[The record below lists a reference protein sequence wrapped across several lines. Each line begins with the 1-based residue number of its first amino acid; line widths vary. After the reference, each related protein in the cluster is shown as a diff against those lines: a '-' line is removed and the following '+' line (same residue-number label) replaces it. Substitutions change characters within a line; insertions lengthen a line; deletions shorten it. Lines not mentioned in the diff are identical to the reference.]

1 LKELPDEGLDLDEY
15 LGQIEK
21 DILLKALEKSHGIR
35 KRAAQFL
42 RISFRS
48 IRYRLANYDIALN
61 DDESKD
67 SL

>member
-1 LKELPDEGLDLDEY
+1 MDLDEY

-21 DILLKALEKSHGIR
+21 DILLKALEKNHGIR

-48 IRYRLANYDIALN
+48 IRYRLAKYGIALN

-67 SL
+67 LL